1 MSVPDDRQYAETHEW
16 FRPDGDLVTVGITQ
30 FAADELT
37 DITYVD
43 LPEAGAKVEAGDLCG
58 EIESVKA
65 TSELFCALSGEIVEI
80 NSTLSDQPELINQD
94 AHGEGWIYKLLPADP
109 KAIDQL
115 MTAKAYQE
123 FVAQ

>member
-1 MSVPDDRQYAETHEW
+1 MSVPDDRRYAETHEW
-16 FRPDGDLVTVGITQ
+16 FRRDGDLVTVGITQ

-43 LPEAGAKVEAGDLCG
+43 LPEAGVKVEAGDLCG

-65 TSELFCALSGEIVEI
+65 TSELFCALTGEIVEI

-94 AHGEGWIYKLLPADP
+94 AHGEGWIYKLQPADP
-109 KAIDQL
+109 AAIDQL

-123 FVAQ
+123 FVDQ

>member
-1 MSVPDDRQYAETHEW
+1 MSVPDDRRYAETHEW
-16 FRPDGDLVTVGITQ
+16 FRPDGDLVVVGITQ

-65 TSELFCALSGEIVEI
+65 TSELFCSLTGEITEI
-80 NSTLSDQPELINQD
+80 NATLSDQPELINQD
-94 AHGEGWIYKLLPADP
+94 AHGEGWIYKLRPADP
-109 KAIDQL
+109 QAIDQL
-115 MTAKAYQE
+115 MTSKAYQE

>member
-1 MSVPDDRQYAETHEW
+1 MSVPDDRRYAETHEW
-16 FRPDGDLVTVGITQ
+16 FRLDGDLVIVGITQ

-43 LPEAGAKVEAGDLCG
+43 LPETGVKVEAGDLCG

-65 TSELFCALSGEIVEI
+65 TAELFCALAGEIVEI
-80 NSTLSDQPELINQD
+80 NATLSDQPELINQD
-94 AHGEGWIYKLLPADP
+94 AHGQGWIYKLEPADP
-109 KAIDQL
+109 AAIDQL

-123 FVAQ
+123 FVDQ

>member
-1 MSVPDDRQYAETHEW
+1 MSVPDDRRYAETHEW
-16 FRPDGDLVTVGITQ
+16 FRLDGDLVTVGITQ

-43 LPEAGAKVEAGDLCG
+43 LPEAGVKVEAGDLCG

-65 TSELFCALSGEIVEI
+65 TSELFCALTGEIVEI
-80 NSTLSDQPELINQD
+80 NATLSDQPELINQD
-94 AHGEGWIYKLLPADP
+94 AHGEGWIYKLQPADP
-109 KAIDQL
+109 AAIDQL

-123 FVAQ
+123 FITP